1 MPFVGCLDGPKAP
14 VRIPVECPPQDPLP
28 VPINMVYCYRSGFP
42 FSRRAAEGE
51 LSLRRDGARDSLSWM
66 LDARLSNSCVL
77 NFRGTPPVE
86 SRVGIPLFVCPQPM
100 LLAICL
106 KLVYS
111 YNSSENEEKLQCC
124 TTVGTCVGVRIC
136 SQCNNLSIRHDSP

>member
-1 MPFVGCLDGPKAP
+1 
-14 VRIPVECPPQDPLP
+14 
-28 VPINMVYCYRSGFP
+28 MVYCYRTGFP
-42 FSRRAAEGE
+42 CSRRAAEGE

-111 YNSSENEEKLQCC
+111 YNSSENEESCSAVQQWVHVWGYTYARNAITLVSDM
-124 TTVGTCVGVRIC
+124 TVREAD
-136 SQCNNLSIRHDSP
+136 LYRRK